1 MEPLIRIWVLPG
13 HLLGGKE
20 QTGSL
25 KKRSKTCFG
34 GLLACFGKDDSFAGS
49 MVGMEGRTSG
59 IANNGTKAQVA

>member
-1 MEPLIRIWVLPG
+1 M
-13 HLLGGKE
+13 GGKE